1 MAADKSSPA
10 LVALES
16 IMNKTETKPTRVHR
30 RPAREAAVE
39 DYAWRFG
46 LVRSTLEDFNQLN
59 EDRNAG
65 PDTKHPATS
74 RPAMQGE
81 RTPSAVSH
89 ARLCLTTMAV

>member
-1 MAADKSSPA
+1 MK
-10 LVALES
+10 
-16 IMNKTETKPTRVHR
+16 KTETKPTCVHR

-59 EDRNAG
+59 EDRNG
-65 PDTKHPATS
+65 GSDTKRPATS
-74 RPAMQGE
+74 LPAMQGE
-81 RTPSAVSH
+81 IPPSAATQ